1 MFAVL
6 MSMATNVSL
15 AHPTSKVEEENLYL
29 YTQVSSEAVTYSINE
44 LKKITFNN
52 RGMQMWNTNWPTEY
66 AYSKFRVITVNQ
78 KKDETGIKNLTID
91 SPKDN
96 SVTYYDLQGR
106 QVSSPK
112 QGIYIKRSNN
122 GITRKVIIK

>member
-1 MFAVL
+1 
-6 MSMATNVSL
+6 
-15 AHPTSKVEEENLYL
+15 
-29 YTQVSSEAVTYSINE
+29 
-44 LKKITFNN
+44 
-52 RGMQMWNTNWPTEY
+52 MQMWNTNWPTEY

-122 GITRKVIIK
+122 GIMRKVVIK